1 MLAFAHQQ
9 GVSEVWV
16 TAHHGLDAVFVF
28 QFFEVGVENILRHVT
43 QFTGVSGVQVQ
54 VKMVE
59 TASAQLSSFQASESA
74 VACLNFDTVK

>member
-1 MLAFAHQQ
+1 MLTFALQR

-28 QFFEVGVENILRHVT
+28 RFFEVGVENILSHVT

-54 VKMVE
+54 VKMIK
-59 TASAQLSSFQASESA
+59 TASAKLSSF
-74 VACLNFDTVK
+74 